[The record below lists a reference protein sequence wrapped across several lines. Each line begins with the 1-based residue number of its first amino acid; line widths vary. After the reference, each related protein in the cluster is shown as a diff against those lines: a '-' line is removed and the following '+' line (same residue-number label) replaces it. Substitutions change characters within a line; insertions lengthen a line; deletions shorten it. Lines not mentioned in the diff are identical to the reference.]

1 MWSNILKAPKKP
13 KIGKTKTTAFRGQQ
27 ITQVF
32 DTTFTKMFN
41 TWKSKCENAKAGTSK
56 TGTTGATME
65 NLYLFVKNHVVADV
79 MRKNS
84 PNQDGQGATNIINR
98 LDLITRKEEVATEKD
113 IKNIKNFAKLLSKV
127 KEDVNLNPANIP
139 FTTPEDI
146 VGGRAKYPKEPNT
159 FGHYRTPLY
168 NKLAGLKGQAKIRV
182 PSSYY
187 SSGRDFSARPPMYQ
201 ALFGDG
207 NVVKVGL
214 LEVLEKGAI
223 ALDEA
228 KGGIDIQ
235 VIRKPGAL
243 AEIPE
248 VRGVLKNLLKNTA
261 NNDDTTGKLNLNNM
275 AKMFASHR
283 FTVGSATEEKYL
295 EEAAGLT
302 GDNEVAGDFT
312 SFRVSISG
320 AVLGKLLVA
329 VFGNRLGNMKS
340 AGGFYI
346 HGGSLDYR
354 KRINGQP
361 INHPREAKKDVK
373 KGWMGSLWRGN

>member
-1 MWSNILKAPKKP
+1 MWNDILKSKKKP
-13 KIGKTKTTAFRGQQ
+13 KIGKTKSTAFRGQQ
-27 ITQVF
+27 ITQEF
-32 DTTFTKMFN
+32 DVNFIKSFK
-41 TWKSKCENAKAGTSK
+41 TWKTKCESAKAGTPK
-56 TGTTGATME
+56 TGTTGATQE
-65 NLYLFVKNHVVADV
+65 NLFQFVKNHVVADV

-98 LDLITRKEEVATEKD
+98 LDAITTQQEVATEKD
-113 IKNIKNFAKLLSKV
+113 IKNIKNFARLLAKV

-168 NKLAGLKGQAKIRV
+168 NKLAGIKGQQKIRV

-187 SSGRDFSARPPMYQ
+187 STSRDFNARPPMYQ

-207 NVVKVGL
+207 TVVKVGL
-214 LEVLEKGAI
+214 LEVLEKGAL

-248 VRGVLKNLLKNTA
+248 VKGVLKNLLKNTA
-261 NNDDTTGKLNLNNM
+261 NNDNNTGELNLNNM
-275 AKMFASHR
+275 ARMFSSHR
-283 FTVGSATEEKYL
+283 FTIGTSTEEKYV

-302 GDNEVAGDFT
+302 GDNQVAGDLV

-329 VFGNRLGNMKS
+329 VFGNKLGSMKS

-346 HGGSLDYR
+346 HGGPLDYR
-354 KRINGQP
+354 KRINGKP
-361 INHPREAKKDVK
+361 INHPNEAKDVK
-373 KGWMGSLWRGN
+373 KSWMGALWNGN